1 MATIKKAQLGSALRK
16 AERQHQRFAKQHSKA
31 LGKQAEKEE
40 KATKRISKMY
50 PDHSS
55 RRPNFKLKSG
65 GKVKVKKAQK
75 GCAIARETAK
85 ADKKAIRQ
93 WGKMA
98 NMSDKQIERQSRRD
112 ERASR
117 REEAR
122 QSRPSGSKLRG
133 NFMFKAGGKVKKASK
148 KK

>member
-1 MATIKKAQLGSALRK
+1 MATIKKVQLGGSVKK
-16 AERQHQRFAKQHSKA
+16 AARQYGKA
-31 LGKQAEKEE
+31 IKE
-40 KATKRISKMY
+40 ATREAHKGLPK
-50 PDHSS
+50 
-55 RRPNFKLKSG
+55 KKVG
-65 GKVKVKKAQK
+65 GKVKKAQK